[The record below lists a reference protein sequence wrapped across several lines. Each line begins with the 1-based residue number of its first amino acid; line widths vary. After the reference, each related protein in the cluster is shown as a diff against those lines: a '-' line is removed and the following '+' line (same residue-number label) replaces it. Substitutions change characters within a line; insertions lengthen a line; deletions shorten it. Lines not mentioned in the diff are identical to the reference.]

1 MSSPVSFRS
10 TAHSPWPCS
19 RSIVIRRATLA
30 CIVSSVGSGNGG
42 RYLRTS
48 GSPNTPSM
56 PCASAGS
63 NDRMTSRGV
72 SRRIGRRP
80 YALVVADVV
89 PFHGL
94 RFDESRAGPLGELI
108 SPPYDVI
115 SDEERDA
122 LYARSPYNVVRLEEG
137 NAQPDD
143 GPTNNKYTRAKAA
156 LNEWIAEGI
165 LKVDTSPGFYLYD
178 HYFVAAGKRIRRRGF
193 LGALRLYQE
202 GRGIVRPHERTFPKA
217 KTDRLKLLRATRT
230 NTSPVFG
237 LFADEKGA
245 VASALEAWMVRGPA
259 RLVGDARVG
268 DERHMLWALDDR
280 PVTAK
285 LTAALKD
292 QRVYIADGHHRY
304 ETGLAYLKE
313 EIEAVKIDFEEDTTH
328 STLAYLCAL
337 DDPGLRIFA
346 THRIVR
352 GADAAIDEI
361 APRNFT
367 ASPIER
373 GALEDTQPGIV
384 LVRDGRFTELVPK
397 PELDLSAMPES
408 WRTLPVAQAEE
419 LLIEPARKLGG
430 DVAYEHDTET
440 AIAAARDGA
449 STVLLRPVDAQTLKK
464 VADSW
469 ERLPQKTTYFY
480 PKAPAGLVLRPLGD

>member
-1 MSSPVSFRS
+1 M
-10 TAHSPWPCS
+10 
-19 RSIVIRRATLA
+19 
-30 CIVSSVGSGNGG
+30 
-42 RYLRTS
+42 
-48 GSPNTPSM
+48 
-56 PCASAGS
+56 
-63 NDRMTSRGV
+63 
-72 SRRIGRRP
+72 
-80 YALVVADVV
+80 ADVV

-94 RFDESRAGPLGELI
+94 RFDESKAGPLSELI

-115 SDEERDA
+115 SDAQRDA
-122 LYARSPYNVVRLEEG
+122 LYARSQFNVVRLEEG
-137 NAQPDD
+137 KEEPTD
-143 GPTNNKYTRAKAA
+143 GASNNKYTRAKAA
-156 LNEWIAEGI
+156 LEEWLGKGI
-165 LKVDTSPGFYLYD
+165 LRVDPSPAFYLHD
-178 HYFVAAGKRIRRRGF
+178 HYFVVGDQRIRRRGF

-237 LFADEKGA
+237 MYADDKGT
-245 VASALEAWMVRGPA
+245 VAKALEAWMVRGPA
-259 RLVGDARVG
+259 RLVADARVG
-268 DERHMLWALDDR
+268 DERHLLWALDDR
-280 PVTAK
+280 PVAEK

-313 EIEAVKIDFEEDTTH
+313 EIDAVKIDFDEDTAH
-328 STLAYLCAL
+328 FTLAYLCAL

-346 THRIVR
+346 THRVVR
-352 GADAAIDEI
+352 GADAAMDEI
-361 APRNFT
+361 VPRSFI

-384 LVRDGRFTELVPK
+384 LVRDGRFTALTPK
-397 PELDLSAMPES
+397 PELDLSTMPES

-419 LLIEPARKLGG
+419 LLVEPARKLGG
-430 DVAYEHDTET
+430 EVTYEHDTEK
-440 AIAAARDGA
+440 AIAAATGGA
-449 STVLLRPVDAQTLKK
+449 TTVLLRPVDAQTLKR

-480 PKAPAGLVLRPLGD
+480 PKVPAGLVLRPLGD

>member
-1 MSSPVSFRS
+1 M
-10 TAHSPWPCS
+10 
-19 RSIVIRRATLA
+19 
-30 CIVSSVGSGNGG
+30 
-42 RYLRTS
+42 
-48 GSPNTPSM
+48 
-56 PCASAGS
+56 
-63 NDRMTSRGV
+63 
-72 SRRIGRRP
+72 
-80 YALVVADVV
+80 ADVV

-94 RFDESRAGPLGELI
+94 RFDESKAGPLADLI

-115 SDEERDA
+115 SDAQREA

-137 NAQPDD
+137 REDATD
-143 GPTNNKYTRAKAA
+143 TAAHNKYTRAKAA
-156 LNEWIAEGI
+156 LEEWIGNGV
-165 LKVDTSPGFYLYD
+165 LKVDTSPAFYLYD
-178 HYFVAAGKRIRRRGF
+178 HYFAVGRQRVRRRGF

-202 GRGIVRPHERTFPKA
+202 GRGVVRPHERTFPKA

-237 LFADEKGA
+237 LFADDKGA

-259 RLVGDARVG
+259 RLVADARVG
-268 DERHMLWALDDR
+268 DERHMVWALEDR
-280 PVTAK
+280 PVAEK

-313 EIEAVKIDFEEDTTH
+313 EIDAAKIDFDEDSTH
-328 STLAYLCAL
+328 FTLAYLCAL
-337 DDPGLRIFA
+337 DDPGLRIFG
-346 THRIVR
+346 THRVIR

-361 APRNFT
+361 VPRNFAT
-367 ASPIER
+367 AVIDR
-373 GALEDTQPGIV
+373 GALGDTHPGIV
-384 LVRDGRFTELVPK
+384 LVRDGTFTALTPK
-397 PELDLSAMPES
+397 PGLDLSAMPES

-430 DVAYEHDTET
+430 EITYEHDVEN
-440 AIAAARDGA
+440 AIDAARDGA
-449 STVLLRPVDAQTLKK
+449 TTVLLRAVDAATLKK

-480 PKAPAGLVLRPLGD
+480 PKVPAGLVLRPLGD

>member
-1 MSSPVSFRS
+1 
-10 TAHSPWPCS
+10 
-19 RSIVIRRATLA
+19 
-30 CIVSSVGSGNGG
+30 
-42 RYLRTS
+42 
-48 GSPNTPSM
+48 
-56 PCASAGS
+56 
-63 NDRMTSRGV
+63 
-72 SRRIGRRP
+72 
-80 YALVVADVV
+80 VADVV

-94 RFDESRAGPLGELI
+94 RFDESKAGPLAELM

-115 SDEERDA
+115 SDAQREA

-137 NAQPDD
+137 REDAAD
-143 GPTNNKYTRAKAA
+143 TAANNKYTRAKVA
-156 LNEWIAEGI
+156 LDEWVGKGV
-165 LKVDTSPGFYLYD
+165 LKVDTSPAFYLYD
-178 HYFVAAGKRIRRRGF
+178 HYFMLGGQRVRRRGF

-259 RLVGDARVG
+259 RLVADARVG
-268 DERHMLWALDDR
+268 DARHMVWALDDR
-280 PVTAK
+280 PVAEK

-304 ETGLAYLKE
+304 ETGLTYLKE
-313 EIEAVKIDFEEDTTH
+313 EIEAAKIDFDEDSTH
-328 STLAYLCAL
+328 FTLAYLCAL
-337 DDPGLRIFA
+337 DDPGLRIFG
-346 THRIVR
+346 THRVIR

-361 APRNFT
+361 APRNFDP
-367 ASPIER
+367 AVIDR
-373 GALEDTQPGIV
+373 GALGDTQPGIV
-384 LVRDGRFTELVPK
+384 LVRDGAFTELTPK
-397 PELDLSAMPES
+397 AGLDLSAMPES

-430 DVAYEHDTET
+430 EVTYEHDVEK
-440 AIAAARDGA
+440 AIDAARDGA
-449 STVLLRPVDAQTLKK
+449 TTVLLRAVEAETLKK

-480 PKAPAGLVLRPLGD
+480 PKVPAGLVLRPLGD

>member
-1 MSSPVSFRS
+1 
-10 TAHSPWPCS
+10 
-19 RSIVIRRATLA
+19 
-30 CIVSSVGSGNGG
+30 
-42 RYLRTS
+42 
-48 GSPNTPSM
+48 
-56 PCASAGS
+56 
-63 NDRMTSRGV
+63 
-72 SRRIGRRP
+72 
-80 YALVVADVV
+80 VADVV

-94 RFDESRAGPLGELI
+94 RFDESKAGPLGDVI

-115 SDEERDA
+115 SDRDREA
-122 LYARSPYNVVRLEEG
+122 LYARSSYNIVRIEEG
-137 NAQPDD
+137 VEEPGD
-143 GPTNNKYTRAKAA
+143 GAANNKYTRAKAA
-156 LNEWIAEGI
+156 LDDWIGKGV
-165 LKVDTSPGFYLYD
+165 LKVDTSPAFYLYD
-178 HYFVAAGKRIRRRGF
+178 HYFVVGGQRIRRRGF

-237 LFADEKGA
+237 LFADDKGA

-259 RLVGDARVG
+259 RLVADARAG
-268 DERHMLWALDDR
+268 DERHLLWALDDR
-280 PVTAK
+280 PVTEK

-313 EIEAVKIDFEEDTTH
+313 EIDAAKIDFDEDSAH
-328 STLAYLCAL
+328 FTLAFLCAL
-337 DDPGLRIFA
+337 DDPGLRIFG
-346 THRIVR
+346 THRIVH

-361 APRNFT
+361 VPRNFDGT
-367 ASPIER
+367 RIER
-373 GALEDTQPGIV
+373 GALDDTQPGIV
-384 LVRDGRFTELVPK
+384 LVRNGTFTELVPK
-397 PELDLSAMPES
+397 AGLDLSAMPES

-430 DVAYEHDTET
+430 EVTYEHDVQT
-440 AIAAARDGA
+440 AIAAGRDGA
-449 STVLLRPVDAQTLKK
+449 TAVLLRPVQAETLKK

-480 PKAPAGLVLRPLGD
+480 PKVPAGLVLRPLGD

>member
-1 MSSPVSFRS
+1 M
-10 TAHSPWPCS
+10 
-19 RSIVIRRATLA
+19 
-30 CIVSSVGSGNGG
+30 
-42 RYLRTS
+42 
-48 GSPNTPSM
+48 
-56 PCASAGS
+56 
-63 NDRMTSRGV
+63 
-72 SRRIGRRP
+72 
-80 YALVVADVV
+80 ADVV

-94 RFDESRAGPLGELI
+94 RFDESRAGPLADLI

-115 SDEERDA
+115 SDRDREA
-122 LYARSPYNVVRLEEG
+122 LYARSPYNVVRIEEG
-137 NAQPDD
+137 VEEPGDTAVSS
-143 GPTNNKYTRAKAA
+143 KYTRAKAA
-156 LNEWIAEGI
+156 LEDWTGKGV
-165 LKVDTSPGFYLYD
+165 LKVDPSPAFYLHD
-178 HYFVAAGKRIRRRGF
+178 HYFVVGGQRVRRRGF

-217 KTDRLKLLRATRT
+217 KTDRLNLLRATRT

-259 RLVGDARVG
+259 RMVADARIG
-268 DERHMLWALDDR
+268 EERHMLWALDDR
-280 PVTAK
+280 PVAEK

-313 EIEAVKIDFEEDTTH
+313 EIEATKIDFDEDSTH
-328 STLAYLCAL
+328 FTLAYLCAL
-337 DDPGLRIFA
+337 DDPGLRIFG
-346 THRIVR
+346 THRLVR

-361 APRNFT
+361 VPRNFDAT
-367 ASPIER
+367 VIER
-373 GALEDTQPGIV
+373 GAIDDTQPGIV
-384 LVRDGRFTELVPK
+384 LVRNGTFTELAPK
-397 PELDLSAMPES
+397 PGLDLSAMPES

-430 DVAYEHDTET
+430 EVSYEHDLDK

-449 STVLLRPVDAQTLKK
+449 TTVLLRAVSADTLKK

-480 PKAPAGLVLRPLGD
+480 PKVPAGLVLRPLGD

>member
-1 MSSPVSFRS
+1 M
-10 TAHSPWPCS
+10 
-19 RSIVIRRATLA
+19 
-30 CIVSSVGSGNGG
+30 
-42 RYLRTS
+42 
-48 GSPNTPSM
+48 
-56 PCASAGS
+56 
-63 NDRMTSRGV
+63 
-72 SRRIGRRP
+72 
-80 YALVVADVV
+80 ADVV

-94 RFDESRAGPLGELI
+94 RFDESKAGPLAELI

-115 SDEERDA
+115 SDRDRDA
-122 LYARSPYNVVRLEEG
+122 LYARSPYNVVRIEEG
-137 NAQPDD
+137 VAESGD
-143 GPTNNKYTRAKAA
+143 TAANNKYTRAKAA
-156 LNEWIAEGI
+156 LEDWIGKGV
-165 LKVDTSPGFYLYD
+165 LKVDTSPAFYLYD
-178 HYFVAAGKRIRRRGF
+178 HYFVVGGERIRRRGF

-259 RLVGDARVG
+259 RLVADARIG
-268 DERHMLWALDDR
+268 EERHMLWALEDR
-280 PVTAK
+280 PVAAK

-313 EIEAVKIDFEEDTTH
+313 EIDAAKIDFDEDSTH
-328 STLAYLCAL
+328 FTLAYLCAL
-337 DDPGLRIFA
+337 DDPGLRIFG
-346 THRIVR
+346 THRVVR

-361 APRNFT
+361 VPRNFDAT
-367 ASPIER
+367 VVER
-373 GALEDTQPGIV
+373 GAIDDTQPGIV
-384 LVRDGRFTELVPK
+384 LVRSGTFTELTPK
-397 PELDLSAMPES
+397 PGLDLSAMPES

-430 DVAYEHDTET
+430 EVTYEHDTEK

-449 STVLLRPVDAQTLKK
+449 TTVLLRAVSADTLKK

-480 PKAPAGLVLRPLGD
+480 PKVPAGLVLRPLGD

>member
-1 MSSPVSFRS
+1 M
-10 TAHSPWPCS
+10 
-19 RSIVIRRATLA
+19 
-30 CIVSSVGSGNGG
+30 
-42 RYLRTS
+42 
-48 GSPNTPSM
+48 
-56 PCASAGS
+56 
-63 NDRMTSRGV
+63 
-72 SRRIGRRP
+72 
-80 YALVVADVV
+80 ADVV

-94 RFDESRAGPLGELI
+94 RFDESKAGPLADLI

-115 SDEERDA
+115 SDRDREA

-137 NAQPDD
+137 VEEPGDTAA
-143 GPTNNKYTRAKAA
+143 NNKYTRAKAA
-156 LNEWIAEGI
+156 LEDWIGTGV
-165 LKVDTSPGFYLYD
+165 LKVDKSPAFYLYD
-178 HYFVAAGKRIRRRGF
+178 HYFVVGGQRIRRRGF

-259 RLVGDARVG
+259 RLVADARVG
-268 DERHMLWALDDR
+268 DERHVVWALEDR
-280 PVTAK
+280 PVAEK
-285 LTAALKD
+285 LTAALGD

-313 EIEAVKIDFEEDTTH
+313 EIEAAKIDFDEDSTH
-328 STLAYLCAL
+328 FTLAYLCAL
-337 DDPGLRIFA
+337 DDPGLRIFG
-346 THRIVR
+346 THRVVR

-361 APRNFT
+361 VPRSFDAT
-367 ASPIER
+367 VIER
-373 GALEDTQPGIV
+373 GALADTQPGIV
-384 LVRDGRFTELVPK
+384 LARNGTFTELVPK
-397 PELDLSAMPES
+397 PDLDLSAMPES

-430 DVAYEHDTET
+430 EVTYEHDLET
-440 AIAAARDGA
+440 AIAAAHDGA
-449 STVLLRPVDAQTLKK
+449 TTVLLRAVEADTLRK

-480 PKAPAGLVLRPLGD
+480 PKVPAGLVLRPLGD

>member
-1 MSSPVSFRS
+1 M
-10 TAHSPWPCS
+10 
-19 RSIVIRRATLA
+19 
-30 CIVSSVGSGNGG
+30 
-42 RYLRTS
+42 
-48 GSPNTPSM
+48 
-56 PCASAGS
+56 
-63 NDRMTSRGV
+63 
-72 SRRIGRRP
+72 
-80 YALVVADVV
+80 ADVV

-94 RFDESRAGPLGELI
+94 RFDESKAGPLSDLI

-115 SDEERDA
+115 SDAQRQA
-122 LYARSPYNVVRLEEG
+122 LYARSPHNVVRLEEG
-137 NAQPDD
+137 NEEPTD
-143 GPTNNKYTRAKAA
+143 GPANNKYTRAKAA
-156 LNEWIAEGI
+156 LEEWTGAGV
-165 LKVDTSPGFYLYD
+165 LKVDTSPAFYLYD
-178 HYFVAAGKRIRRRGF
+178 HYFVLGGQRIRRRGF

-259 RLVGDARVG
+259 RLVADARVG
-268 DERHMLWALDDR
+268 EERHMVWALDDR
-280 PVTAK
+280 PVTAQ

-313 EIEAVKIDFEEDTTH
+313 EIEAAKIDFDEDSTH
-328 STLAYLCAL
+328 FTLAYLCAL
-337 DDPGLRIFA
+337 DDPGLRIFG

-352 GADAAIDEI
+352 GANAAIDEI
-361 APRNFT
+361 VPRMFDAT
-367 ASPIER
+367 VVER
-373 GALEDTQPGIV
+373 GAIGDTQPGIV
-384 LVRDGRFTELVPK
+384 LARDGRFTVLTPK
-397 PELDLSAMPES
+397 PGLDLSAMPES

-430 DVAYEHDTET
+430 EVTYEHDVDR
-440 AIAAARDGA
+440 AIELARDGTSA
-449 STVLLRPVDAQTLKK
+449 VLLRAVEAQTLKK

-480 PKAPAGLVLRPLGD
+480 PKVPAGLVLRPLGD

>member
-1 MSSPVSFRS
+1 M
-10 TAHSPWPCS
+10 
-19 RSIVIRRATLA
+19 
-30 CIVSSVGSGNGG
+30 
-42 RYLRTS
+42 
-48 GSPNTPSM
+48 
-56 PCASAGS
+56 
-63 NDRMTSRGV
+63 
-72 SRRIGRRP
+72 
-80 YALVVADVV
+80 ADVV

-94 RFDESRAGPLGELI
+94 RFDESKAGPLSDLI

-115 SDEERDA
+115 SDAQREA
-122 LYARSPYNVVRLEEG
+122 LYARSQFNVVRLEEG
-137 NAQPDD
+137 KEEPTD
-143 GPTNNKYTRAKAA
+143 GASNNKYTRAKAA
-156 LNEWIAEGI
+156 LEEWLGTGV
-165 LKVDTSPGFYLYD
+165 LKVDPSPAFYLHD
-178 HYFVAAGKRIRRRGF
+178 HYFVVGDQRIRRRGF

-237 LFADEKGA
+237 MYADDKGT
-245 VASALEAWMVRGPA
+245 VAKALEAWMVRGPA
-259 RLVGDARVG
+259 RLVADARVG
-268 DERHMLWALDDR
+268 DERHLLWALDDR
-280 PVTAK
+280 PVAEK

-292 QRVYIADGHHRY
+292 QRIYIADGHHRY

-313 EIEAVKIDFEEDTTH
+313 EIDAVKIDFDEDTAH
-328 STLAYLCAL
+328 FTLAYLCAL

-346 THRIVR
+346 THRVVR
-352 GADAAIDEI
+352 GADAAMDELV
-361 APRNFT
+361 PRNFI

-384 LVRDGRFTELVPK
+384 LVRDGRFTELTPK

-419 LLIEPARKLGG
+419 LLVEPARKLGG
-430 DVAYEHDTET
+430 EVTYEHDTDT
-440 AIAAARDGA
+440 AIAAATGGTT
-449 STVLLRPVDAQTLKK
+449 TVLLRPVDAQTLKK

-480 PKAPAGLVLRPLGD
+480 PKVPAGLVLRPLGD